1 VGKVKNWR
9 DSYHFY
15 GTPSYGLAIKLKVL
29 KEDLKKWN
37 ETKFRN
43 ITIKRMNLWNDLN
56 SLDSKEERFSLSAD
70 EKLEKERIRMEIEKT
85 SLLEEI
91 RWQQKLRVLCLRAR
105 MAIQIFFTE
114 WLILIEEIIV
124 LAASRLREC

>member
-1 VGKVKNWR
+1 MGKVKNWR

-15 GTPSYGLAIKLKVL
+15 GTPSYRLAIKLKVL

-91 RWQQKLRVLCLRAR
+91 RWQQKLRVLCLR
-105 MAIQIFFTE
+105 
-114 WLILIEEIIV
+114 
-124 LAASRLREC
+124 